1 MPTMTPLP
9 HQITG
14 AEFLANRRDALL
26 ADEPRV
32 GKTGVAI
39 LAADDIL
46 AARILVVT
54 TASGRPVWVRG
65 FADWSA
71 FDLPTRAVYGDL
83 GSLDGENLRLIV
95 SWSEVSKHAE
105 SLGEVQ
111 WDVLILDES
120 HYAKSPDTK
129 RTQAVYGSFRGASRG
144 WGICDAA
151 ARIWC
156 LTGTPIPNAP
166 NDLYPM
172 LRALDAPRIEDVL
185 KYEDFLH
192 RYCVVK
198 KKAISRYNKI
208 DVVIGGRNLEE
219 LKARLDG
226 FWLRRTQADVG
237 IRPPTFEMLPLHLTN
252 TERKAVE
259 LAVPEGADIL
269 AAAETGE
276 TKSLDI
282 QLGTLRRLTG
292 EIKAQKVADVVKE
305 EFEGSGLDK
314 IVLMC
319 WHRNVMDTLAGALS
333 KYGVVRVDGGT
344 GPTEREA
351 YVQAFSKPGG
361 PRVFIGQIIAA
372 GEAID
377 LSAAA
382 ELIFVETSFVPK
394 DIKQASL
401 RVTNHGQTRQTRV
414 RVAALEGSIDE
425 ALQAIVIRKVL
436 TNREVMK

>member
-1 MPTMTPLP
+1 MPRMTALP
-9 HQITG
+9 HQLAG
-14 AEFLANRRDALL
+14 ADFLASRRTALL
-26 ADEPRV
+26 ADHPRV
-32 GKTGVAI
+32 GKTGAAI

-46 AARILVVT
+46 AARILVIT

-65 FADWSA
+65 FRDWSA
-71 FDLPTRAVYGDL
+71 FDLPTRAVYGEL
-83 GSLDGENLRLIV
+83 GSLDGDLRLIV
-95 SWSEVSKHAE
+95 SWSEIGKHAE
-105 SLGEVQ
+105 ALGKVQ

-129 RTQAVYGSFRGASRG
+129 RTQAVYGTFRGASRG
-144 WGICDAA
+144 WGVCDAA
-151 ARIWC
+151 ARVWC

-172 LRALDAPRIEDVL
+172 LRALDGTRIEDVL

-192 RYCVVK
+192 RYCIVK
-198 KKAISRYNKI
+198 KKAISRYTKI

-237 IRPPTFEMLPLHLTN
+237 IRPPTFEMLPLHLTAS
-252 TERKAVE
+252 ERKAVE

-292 EIKAQKVADVVKE
+292 QIKAQKVAEVVAE
-305 EFEGSGLDK
+305 EFEGGLDK
-314 IVLMC
+314 IVLFC
-319 WHRNVMDTLAGALS
+319 WHKDVMDALERALE

-344 GPTEREA
+344 SPTERDKA
-351 YVQAFSKPGG
+351 VQSFQSVEGS
-361 PRVFIGQIIAA
+361 RVFIGQIIAA

-382 ELIFVETSFVPK
+382 ELIFVESSFVPK
-394 DIKQASL
+394 DMKQAAL

-425 ALQAIVIRKVL
+425 ALQAIVIRKVQV
-436 TNREVMK
+436 NKEIMQ

>member
-1 MPTMTPLP
+1 MPQMTAMP
-9 HQITG
+9 HQLVG
-14 AEFLANRRDALL
+14 ANFLADRRAALL
-26 ADEPRV
+26 ADHPRV
-32 GKTGVAI
+32 GKTGAAI

-46 AARILVVT
+46 AARVLVVT
-54 TASGRPVWVRG
+54 TASGRPVWVHG
-65 FADWSA
+65 FKDWSA
-71 FDLPTRAVYGDL
+71 FDMPTRAVYGEL
-83 GSLDGENLRLIV
+83 GSLEGQNLRLIV

-105 SLGEVQ
+105 ALGKTK

-120 HYAKSPDTK
+120 HYAKSSDTK
-129 RTQAVYGSFRGASRG
+129 RTQAVYGTFRGASRG
-144 WGICDAA
+144 WGVCDAA
-151 ARIWC
+151 ARVWC

-172 LRALDAPRIEDVL
+172 LRALDETRIEDVL

-192 RYCVVK
+192 RYCIVK
-198 KKAISRYNKI
+198 KKAISRYTKI

-219 LKARLDG
+219 LKERMNG

-237 IRPPTFEMLPLHLTN
+237 IRPPTFEMLPLHLTAS
-252 TERKAVE
+252 ERKAVE

-319 WHRNVMDTLAGALS
+319 WHRNVMDTLAMSLV

-344 GPTEREA
+344 SPTERDKA
-351 YVQAFSKPGG
+351 VQSFQSAEGS
-361 PRVFIGQIIAA
+361 RVFIGQIIAA

-394 DIKQASL
+394 DVKQASL
-401 RVTNHGQTRQTRV
+401 RVTNHSQTRQTRV

-425 ALQAIVIRKVL
+425 ALQAVVIRKVS
-436 TNREVMK
+436 TNREVLK

>member
-1 MPTMTPLP
+1 MPQMTAMP
-9 HQITG
+9 HQIVG
-14 AEFLANRRDALL
+14 ANFLADRRVALL
-26 ADEPRV
+26 ADHPRV
-32 GKTGVAI
+32 GKTGAAI

-46 AARILVVT
+46 AARILVIT

-65 FADWSA
+65 FRDWSA
-71 FDLPTRAVYGDL
+71 FNLPTRAVYGEL
-83 GSLDGENLRLIV
+83 GSLDGDLRLIV
-95 SWSEVSKHAE
+95 SWSEIGKHAE
-105 SLGEVQ
+105 ALGKTK

-129 RTQAVYGSFRGASRG
+129 RTQAVYGTFRGASRG
-144 WGICDAA
+144 WGVCDAA
-151 ARIWC
+151 ARVWC

-172 LRALDAPRIEDVL
+172 LRALDGTRIEDVL

-192 RYCVVK
+192 RYCIVK
-198 KKAISRYNKI
+198 KKAISRYTKI

-237 IRPPTFEMLPLHLTN
+237 IRPPTFEMLPLHLTAS
-252 TERKAVE
+252 ERKAVE

-282 QLGTLRRLTG
+282 ALGTLRRLTG
-292 EIKAQKVADVVKE
+292 QIKAQKVAEVVKE
-305 EFEGSGLDK
+305 EFEGGLDK
-314 IVLMC
+314 IVLFC
-319 WHRNVMDTLAGALS
+319 WHKDVMETLTRALA
-333 KYGVVRVDGGT
+333 KYAVVRVDGGT
-344 GPTEREA
+344 SPTDREKA
-351 YVQAFSKPGG
+351 VQSFQSIDGA
-361 PRVFIGQIIAA
+361 RVCIGQIIAA

-382 ELIFVETSFVPK
+382 ELIFVESSFVPK
-394 DIKQASL
+394 DMKQAAL
-401 RVTNHGQTRQTRV
+401 RVTNHEQTRQTRV

-425 ALQAIVIRKVL
+425 ALQAIVIRKVS
-436 TNREVMK
+436 TNKEVMK

>member
-1 MPTMTPLP
+1 M
-9 HQITG
+9 
-14 AEFLANRRDALL
+14 
-26 ADEPRV
+26 
-32 GKTGVAI
+32 
-39 LAADDIL
+39 
-46 AARILVVT
+46 
-54 TASGRPVWVRG
+54 
-65 FADWSA
+65 
-71 FDLPTRAVYGDL
+71 
-83 GSLDGENLRLIV
+83 
-95 SWSEVSKHAE
+95 
-105 SLGEVQ
+105 
-111 WDVLILDES
+111 
-120 HYAKSPDTK
+120 
-129 RTQAVYGSFRGASRG
+129 
-144 WGICDAA
+144 CDAA
-151 ARIWC
+151 ARVWC

-172 LRALDAPRIEDVL
+172 LRALDGTRIEDVL

-192 RYCVVK
+192 RYCIVK

-237 IRPPTFEMLPLHLTN
+237 IRPPTFEMLPLHLSSQ
-252 TERKAVE
+252 ERKAVE

-282 QLGTLRRLTG
+282 ALGTLRRLTG
-292 EIKAQKVADVVKE
+292 QIKAQKVAEVVKE
-305 EFEGSGLDK
+305 EFESGLDK
-314 IVLMC
+314 IVLFA
-319 WHRNVMDTLAGALS
+319 WHKDVMETLARALA

-344 GPTEREA
+344 EPADREKA
-351 YVQAFSKPGG
+351 VQAFSKPNE

-394 DIKQASL
+394 DVKQASL

-425 ALQAIVIRKVL
+425 ALQAVVIRKVS